1 MISPAPMTSAG
12 TFIQTLDGIELL
24 ARLTSDDRA
33 QIAKRCRWRRY
44 AGQEL
49 IIDRDSDS
57 RDVLFITAG
66 RVRIVNYSMTG
77 REVSL
82 DDLSQGAFFGE
93 LAAIDGEARSATA
106 VALEDTIIASLAP
119 EAFLGLLRQHP
130 DVALVIMRRLAGII
144 RSANGRIMDLSTR
157 GAQSRVCAELLRLA
171 GGDKVE
177 PEECRIRPIPRHS
190 DVASRAG
197 TTRETVARV
206 LSDLLRQ
213 GVVRREADGIAITD
227 PDRLAAFV
235 EHYHAHE

>member
-1 MISPAPMTSAG
+1 MTAG
-12 TFIQTLDGIELL
+12 TFNPTLDGIDLL
-24 ARLTSDDRA
+24 VRLTREDRA
-33 QIAKRCRWRRY
+33 QVSRRCKWRRY
-44 AGQEL
+44 GPQEQ

-57 RDVLFITAG
+57 RDVMFVTAG

-82 DDLSQGAFFGE
+82 DDIAQGGFFGE
-93 LAAIDGEARSATA
+93 LAAIDGEARSATV
-106 VALEDTIIASLAP
+106 VALEDTTIASLAP
-119 EAFLGLLRQHP
+119 DAFLGLMRQHP

-144 RSANGRIMDLSTR
+144 RSANSRIMDLSTR

-171 GGDKVE
+171 GADKVE
-177 PEECRIRPIPRHS
+177 PEQPRISPIPRHS

-213 GVVRREADGIAITD
+213 GVVRRDADGLAITD
-227 PDRLAAFV
+227 PRRLTAFV
-235 EHYHAHE
+235 EHYHAHD